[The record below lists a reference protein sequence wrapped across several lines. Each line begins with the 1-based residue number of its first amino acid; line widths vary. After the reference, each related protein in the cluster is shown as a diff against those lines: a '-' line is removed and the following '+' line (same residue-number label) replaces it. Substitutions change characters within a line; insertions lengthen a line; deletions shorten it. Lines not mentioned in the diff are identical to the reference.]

1 MRLLPNYLFG
11 LIAQFK
17 IQTKEKFSITCT
29 QTKSRVINLLLE
41 HLMILYYRT
50 MQCDTIWN
58 ILLTHSSARMIVC
71 INNVSWL
78 FSTSYMKFDIRKWIG
93 KGYYHS
99 FQLRYDLSNDLHE
112 NIYDVL
118 WIIEISLFHM
128 KNCNLIK
135 YPCLFLNYL
144 FLLSSEKN

>member
-118 WIIEISLFHM
+118 NIYWIHNQRKKLIILYHLKKLFS
-128 KNCNLIK
+128 IRW
-135 YPCLFLNYL
+135 
-144 FLLSSEKN
+144 